1 MKAIILAGGLGSRLG
16 NLTEN
21 IPKPMLEIGGR
32 PILWHIMKIY
42 AHYGIRDFVICGG
55 YKVNVIK
62 DYFIHYDSN
71 ISDFTINLSDG
82 SIEYYNC
89 NQETDWKVTVAD
101 TGRDTLKGGR
111 IKRIEKFIDDD
122 INFMTYG
129 DGIAD
134 IDINELLAFHKMQNT
149 ILTLTGVHPQSQFG
163 EIEAE
168 GNLVTEF
175 KEKAQV
181 SQGIINGGFMVFNR
195 EMFDYLTEDE
205 NCDFEF
211 GPLAQMAEKG
221 QVSVYRHKGNWA
233 CMDTEREMKYL
244 EKLWQ
249 DNKAFWKVW

>member
-1 MKAIILAGGLGSRLG
+1 MKAIILAGGFGSRLG

-21 IPKPMLEIGGR
+21 IPKPMLEIGGK

-42 AHYGIRDFVICGG
+42 SHYGIHDFIICGG

-71 ISDFTINLSDG
+71 ISDFTIDFSDK
-82 SIEYYNC
+82 SIVYHNN
-89 NQETDWKVTVAD
+89 NQETDWKVTVVD
-101 TGRDTLKGGR
+101 TGRETLKGGR

-134 IDINELLAFHKMQNT
+134 IDLNELLTFHKSQNT

-175 KEKAQV
+175 KEKAQI
-181 SQGIINGGFMVFNR
+181 SQGVINGGFMVFNR
-195 EMFDYLTEDE
+195 KMFDYLTEDE

-211 GPLAQMAEKG
+211 GPLSQMAERG
-221 QVSVYRHKGNWA
+221 QVSVYRHEGSWA

-244 EKLWQ
+244 EKLWK